1 MSKDVQLKAQSSKS
15 VQCKTSSNA
24 SWFFC

>member
-1 MSKDVQLKAQSSKS
+1 MKAQSSKS

>member
-1 MSKDVQLKAQSSKS
+1 MKAKSSKS